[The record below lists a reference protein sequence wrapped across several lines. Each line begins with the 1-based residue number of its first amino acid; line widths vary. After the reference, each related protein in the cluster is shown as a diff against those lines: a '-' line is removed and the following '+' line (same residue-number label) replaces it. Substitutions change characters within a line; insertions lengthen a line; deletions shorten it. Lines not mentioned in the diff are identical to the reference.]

1 MVQKWVQRVFFDQM
15 FGQIFDQRHSN
26 VLRSLSG
33 RTAAFS
39 LIALPLIVHIAPQ
52 PAQAAPCTY
61 QCESG
66 KIRFTP
72 GQPLTIEFVNK
83 TNGLINLERIMD
95 INLHWLRPHN
105 DFAIQTLVGVDP
117 DMSMVFWDENN
128 QAVNAVL
135 HRPDAETL
143 QIEFLPSGSDSDRAV
158 HVSNDGRVLVY

>member
-1 MVQKWVQRVFFDQM
+1 MVQKWIQR
-15 FGQIFDQRHSN
+15 IFSRQRQN
-26 VLRSLSG
+26 GIRAQKN
-33 RTAAFS
+33 RTAALS
-39 LIALPLIVHIAPQ
+39 LMALPLMAQIAPQ

-95 INLHWLRPHN
+95 INLHWLRPHT

>member
-1 MVQKWVQRVFFDQM
+1 MIQKWVRQVSRQLQNGVCHAP
-15 FGQIFDQRHSN
+15 R
-26 VLRSLSG
+26 LY
-33 RTAAFS
+33 TAALS
-39 LIALPLIVHIAPQ
+39 LIALPLIAQIAPQ
-52 PAQAAPCTY
+52 SAQAAPCTY

-95 INLHWLRPHN
+95 INLHWLRPQT